1 MKKALKIIGVIFIV
15 LTALFF
21 TLAVLLYLPPFQNWA
36 VRQVAS
42 SASEKTGMEIT
53 VERVN
58 LSFPLDLAVRGVK
71 VIRQNDSLP
80 QVKDTIADIKKTIV
94 DVQLLP
100 LFCGKVEV
108 DELNISSI
116 KLNTV
121 DFVPSARV
129 KGYAGNIRLISH
141 GIDLNKQNV
150 ILNKVLLNDA
160 DFDVQLSDTAK
171 EDTAKTENFWKINLK
186 QLQLKNTKVALHM
199 PGDTLAVGINI
210 VKADAKNG
218 NFDLF
223 KGLYQLGAIDM
234 SFRKITYDNNFEPWT
249 KGLDYNHIDLS
260 DVAVG
265 LDTLSYRTPDLY
277 LKIRSA
283 KLKEKSGL
291 QLKQL
296 AGVVKMDSAFLY
308 IPTMTAETSNSHIKT
323 TATMAMDAFSDVNP
337 GNISVKADAQIGKED
352 ILLLA
357 SAMPEKLKRSW
368 PHYPLNVNIDLDGS
382 VKRLNV
388 NNINAEL
395 PTAFKASASGYVMNV
410 LDTDRL
416 LANLDI
422 DASSYNLN
430 FATASFLDPSL
441 AKTVRVPNG
450 IRLKGKINADGAVY
464 GANLRASYSG
474 GWLAVNGRCNVN
486 TMTYSAKINADRM
499 PIQKFLP
506 TMKLTPFTGYIN
518 INGSGTDVFSKS
530 MRLDAD
536 AKIDKFQ
543 YDTYDLSD
551 TKATA
556 SIRNGV
562 IHSAINCNNEL
573 IKADIA
579 LNALMSKKD
588 LDATLTCDLDKADLY
603 GMKLSDSPLTTSLC
617 AHVDIASDLDE
628 YYKVQGFISDI
639 VTKDSASTI
648 RTPELNINALTE
660 RDTTWAKVNSGDFR
674 LDMAASGGYKSI
686 MMFTDNLMKEL
697 NRQIS
702 RKYISQDSLKQVL
715 PIGHITLHSGKNN
728 FVCDY
733 AQKMGYMF
741 HGIDADITS
750 SPVSG
755 LNGYMQVDSLIANG
769 MQLDKIKLQVET
781 DESRFKYSGQVKNEK
796 TNPQYSFNALFDGSL
811 FETGSNIN
819 FALYDEKD
827 KLGIKMGIKAMLEP
841 NGIRIKF
848 SDDDVIMGYRD
859 FKVNDDNFF
868 YLSDSNRMS
877 AKMQLKA
884 SDGTGLQLF
893 SNDENTDAMQDITL
907 GLHHLD
913 LSSITSILPYFPDV
927 RGVMNGDFHVIQTK
941 EELSVSSSLG
951 INNLI
956 YEGNPMGNLS
966 SEFVYMPLDDG
977 GHYVDG
983 ILMHNGND
991 IGTIKGTY
999 KTAKGDGELDA
1010 DISLDDMPLSLVN
1023 GFVPDRIIGLK
1034 GYGDGTMKLKGP
1046 LSAMQIDGEIDLDS
1060 AYLVSAPYGVEL
1072 RFDDRPVY
1080 IKDSKLLLEDFNMY
1094 ANNSQPLVINGHV
1107 DFSNISKM
1115 TVDMRMRAR
1124 NFLVID
1130 SKENRRS
1137 EVFGK
1142 TYVNFDAVMR
1152 GPVEAI
1158 RMRGK
1163 LDVLGSTDMTYIMRD
1178 TPLTTDNR
1186 LKELVKFTSFDQKEE
1201 EPIVRPPIEGLYM
1214 DLAMSVEEGAR
1225 VFCALNADKSNY
1237 IDMIGGG
1244 DLRMIYSSDELRL
1257 TGRYTVSNGE
1267 MKYSLPI
1274 IPLKEFTIQEGSYVE
1289 FTGDVMNPTLNIT
1302 ATEVVKTNVNT
1313 DGTNRSV
1320 IFNCGVVITQTL
1332 NNMGL
1337 EFIISAPED
1346 MTINSELQAMSIEE
1360 RGKIAVTMLTTGI
1373 YLSDNNVSSFSM
1385 NDALSSFLQSEI
1397 NNISNSALRTLDL
1410 SVGLDNTTD
1419 AAGTL
1424 HTDYTFKFAKRF
1436 WNNRVR
1442 IVVGGKVSS
1451 NQASAENLFDN
1462 VAFEYRLDRSAN
1474 TNLRLFYDRATY
1486 DFLEGYVGQYGVGI
1500 VWKRKLQ
1507 SLTDLFRFKKKEQPV
1522 QPPKSAEKRDSVN
1535 AIKEEN

>member
-1 MKKALKIIGVIFIV
+1 MKKGLKIIGGIFLV
-15 LTALFF
+15 LISLFF
-21 TLAVLLYLPPFQNWA
+21 TLALLLYLPPFQNWA
-36 VRQVAS
+36 VKQVAS
-42 SASEKTGMEIT
+42 HASEKTGMEIT

-58 LSFPLDLAVRGVK
+58 LAFPLNLSVKGVK
-71 VIRQNDSLP
+71 VIQQNDSLP
-80 QVKDTIADIKKTIV
+80 QVKDTIADVKKIIV
-94 DVQLLP
+94 NVQLLP
-100 LFCGKVEV
+100 LFCGKAEI
-108 DELNISSI
+108 DELNIQSV
-116 KLNTV
+116 KFNTGS
-121 DFVPSARV
+121 FISSARV
-129 KGYAGNIRLISH
+129 KGYADNLTLISH
-141 GIDLNKQNV
+141 GIDLSKQNV
-150 ILNKVLLNDA
+150 ILNKVLLHDA
-160 DFDVQLSDTAK
+160 DLDVQLSDTAK

-186 QLQLKNTKVALHM
+186 QLQLKNTKVAVHM
-199 PGDTLAVGINI
+199 PGDTLSVGIDI
-210 VKADAKNG
+210 AKADAKDG

-223 KGLYQLGAIDM
+223 KGLYQIGTVNAA
-234 SFRKITYDNNFEPWT
+234 FRKINYDNNFEPFT
-249 KGLDYNHIDLS
+249 KGLDYNHICLTDAS
-260 DVAVG
+260 FG
-265 LDTLSYRTPDLY
+265 LDTLSYQSPDLY

-283 KLKEKSGL
+283 KMKEASGL
-291 QLKQL
+291 QLNQL
-296 AGVVKMDSAFLY
+296 AGIVRMDSTTLY
-308 IPTMTAETSNSHIKT
+308 IPTMTAETPNTHIRT
-323 TATMAMDAFSDVNP
+323 SVTMDLNAFSDVNP
-337 GNISVKADAQIGKED
+337 GKIALKADAKIGKED

-357 SAMPEKLKRSW
+357 SAMPEKLKTAW
-368 PHYPLNVNIDLDGS
+368 PHYPLDLNIDVEGS
-382 VKRLNV
+382 VKRMNV
-388 NNINAEL
+388 NSIKAEL
-395 PTAFKASASGYVMNV
+395 PTAFKASASGYMMNV
-410 LDTDRL
+410 MDTDHL
-416 LANLDI
+416 FANLDI
-422 DASSYNLN
+422 DATSYNLN
-430 FATASFLDPSL
+430 FATRSFLDPSL
-441 AKTVRVPNG
+441 AKTVRVPSG
-450 IRLKGKINADGAVY
+450 IRLKGKINADGSVY
-464 GANLRASYSG
+464 GTNLRASYGG
-474 GWLAVNGRCNVN
+474 GWLTVNGRCNIKN
-486 TMTYSAKINADRM
+486 MTYKARINAHRM
-499 PIQKFLP
+499 QIRKFLP
-506 TMKLTPFTGYIN
+506 TMKMSPFTGHIN
-518 INGSGTDVFSKS
+518 IDGSGTDIFSKS
-530 MRLDAD
+530 MRLHAN
-536 AKIDKFQ
+536 AEIEKFT
-543 YDTYDLSD
+543 YDTYDLSH

-556 SIRNGV
+556 AISKGV
-562 IHSAINCNNEL
+562 VHSAINCNNKL
-573 IKADIA
+573 LKADIA

-588 LDATLTCDLDKADLY
+588 LNATLTCDLDKADLH

-617 AHVDIASDLDE
+617 THVDIASDLEDF
-628 YYKVQGFISDI
+628 YKVQGFVSDV
-639 VTKDSASTI
+639 VTQDSASTI
-648 RTPELNINALTE
+648 HTPEMHINALTK
-660 RDTTWAKVNSGDFR
+660 RDTTWAKVNSGDFM
-674 LDMAASGGYKSI
+674 LNMSASGGYKSI

-715 PIGHITLHSGKNN
+715 PIGHITLQSGKNN

-741 HGIDADITS
+741 REINADFTS
-750 SPVSG
+750 SPISG

-769 MQLDKIKLQVET
+769 MQLDKIRLQVET
-781 DESRFKYSGQVKNEK
+781 DESGFKYSGQVKNEK
-796 TNPQYSFNALFDGSL
+796 NNPQYSFNALFDGSL

-819 FALYDEKD
+819 LALYDEND
-827 KLGIKMGIKAMLEP
+827 KLGIKMGAKAMLEP
-841 NGIRIKF
+841 NGIRIKL
-848 SDDDVIMGYRD
+848 SDNDVILGYRD
-859 FKVNDDNFF
+859 FKANADNFF
-868 YLSDSNRMS
+868 YISDSNRMS

-893 SNDENTDAMQDITL
+893 SNDDNTDAMQDITL
-907 GLHHLD
+907 GLHHLE
-913 LSSITSILPYFPDV
+913 LSSITGIIPYFPDV
-927 RGVMNGDFHVIQTK
+927 KGVMNGDFHVIQTK

-951 INNLI
+951 IKNLI
-956 YEGNPMGNLS
+956 YEGSPMGNLS

-983 ILMHNGND
+983 ILMHNGKD

-999 KTAKGDGELDA
+999 ETHKNDGELDA
-1010 DISLDDMPLSLVN
+1010 DISLDDMPLYLVN
-1023 GFVPDRIIGLK
+1023 GFVPDQIIGLK

-1046 LSAMQIDGEIDLDS
+1046 LSALQIDGEIDLDS
-1060 AYLVSAPYGVEL
+1060 AYLFSAPYGVEL

-1080 IKDSKLLLEDFNMY
+1080 IKNSKLMLEDFNMY

-1115 TVDMRMRAR
+1115 AIDMRMQAH

-1142 TYVNFDAVMR
+1142 TYVNFNAVMQ

-1186 LKELVKFTSFDQKEE
+1186 LNELVKFTSFDEKEE
-1201 EPIVRPPIEGLYM
+1201 EAIVRPPIEGLYM
-1214 DLAMSVEEGAR
+1214 DLSISVEEGAR

-1237 IDMIGGG
+1237 LDMIGGG

-1257 TGRYTVSNGE
+1257 TGRYTVNNGE

-1302 ATEVVKTNVNT
+1302 ATEVAKTNVNT

-1346 MTINSELQAMSIEE
+1346 MTINSELQAMSKEE
-1360 RGKIAVTMLTTGI
+1360 RGKMAVTMLTTGM

-1436 WNNRVR
+1436 WNNRIR

-1507 SLTDLFRFKKKEQPV
+1507 SLTELFKFKKKAQPAL
-1522 QPPKSAEKRDSVN
+1522 PSKSTEKKDSANV
-1535 AIKEEN
+1535 IKN